1 MPKKEVPFDF
11 LKNFLP
17 EGTLSLVDTFLQ
29 TYRVHLTITRE
40 RKSLLGDYKHR
51 VGQHHQISVN
61 GNLNPFAFLL
71 TLLHELAHLITF
83 EKYGHRVQAHG
94 AEWKFQYGQLLG
106 AFLEKKLLPED
117 LQLAIQQMQKNPAAS
132 SCAEDGLLRVLRRYD
147 SPSKKTCFV
156 EELPTGS
163 FFKLKDGR
171 VFKRESLLRKRYKCK
186 EMSTG
191 NYYLFSPVHEVERVA
206 EAPVS

>member
-1 MPKKEVPFDF
+1 MPKKEVPFAF

-17 EGTLSLVDTFLQ
+17 EGTLSLVDTLLQ

-40 RKSLLGDYKHR
+40 RKTLLGDYKHR

-106 AFLEKKLLPED
+106 AFLEKKLLNIFFIHNAHD
-117 LQLAIQQMQKNPAAS
+117 VITS
-132 SCAEDGLLRVLRRYD
+132 SISVFLCKLLSFLLIKRCGFLESFLILIFPLWQVYKWLSEPD
-147 SPSKKTCFV
+147 PPSY
-156 EELPTGS
+156 EPL
-163 FFKLKDGR
+163 
-171 VFKRESLLRKRYKCK
+171 
-186 EMSTG
+186 
-191 NYYLFSPVHEVERVA
+191 
-206 EAPVS
+206 